1 MSRNHPLPR
10 RLLQAAVPALGLALG
25 LAGCAEPFTYTTS
38 ETAEGRTY
46 IDEQD
51 YDAAGQIFAR
61 QIQRNPKD
69 YTAFYYLGKSQEG
82 GGREAE
88 AIRSYRTGL
97 EVMPLTPAG
106 RDDPAMQFK
115 LIDALSAALAE
126 NDADGSTLA
135 QIDKA
140 SKGDADKKL
149 LVAMTHAKA
158 GRPDSALGSFRE
170 AMTLDR
176 GDPQIAKQYGL
187 YLESLRQRD
196 AAGQVLTRA
205 YRLDT
210 TDQDVAAAL
219 RRVGIVPGPSLLS
232 KNDLATPLMPLG
244 PLPEVKFAEP
254 ATPADGGNGAGGAE
268 TAAGR
273 QRAAMPS
280 E

>member
-1 MSRNHPLPR
+1 MAHPLSR
-10 RLLQAAVPALGLALG
+10 RLLQLAAAGPLAAALLAVV
-25 LAGCAEPFTYTTS
+25 GCAEPFTYSAT
-38 ETAEGRTY
+38 ETATGRTY

-51 YDAAGQIFAR
+51 YDSAGQIFAR

-69 YTAFYYLGKSQEG
+69 YTAFYYLGQAQEG
-82 GGREAE
+82 NGREQE

-97 EVMPLTPAG
+97 EVMPLSPAG

-115 LIDALSAALAE
+115 LIDALSESLAK
-126 NDADGSTLA
+126 NDADGSMLA
-135 QIDKA
+135 QIEKT

-176 GDPQIAKQYGL
+176 TDPQIAKQYGL
-187 YLESLRQRD
+187 YLESLRQPD

-219 RRVGIVPGPSLLS
+219 LRVGIVPGPSLLS
-232 KNDLATPLMPLG
+232 KNDLATPLIPLG
-244 PLPEVKFAEP
+244 PLPEVRFVEP
-254 ATPADGGNGAGGAE
+254 DAAPAGGATPAADRE
-268 TAAGR
+268 
-273 QRAAMPS
+273 RAAMPS